1 MSTSYTPTSNWT
13 DRDLKGRDL
22 RAKPVRPAEPVSFS
36 SDPASNRLS
45 RRMAADVRPSREDEA
60 PIGPLA
66 DDDFMNRPMVNASA
80 QDAAVDGPDIFD
92 APMLNESSPSRS
104 TDDSVFDA
112 PMVEARPI
120 QADRGEPILATS
132 ASSAVIGDRYSANA
146 RDDVITPTYG
156 AAPRRKGLSPILM
169 VGAPLGV
176 AAVAFVGWLALA
188 GGEPTAPATEAAPPA
203 LEIAAATP
211 VADPLINMPVSETGA
226 TVETAELA
234 PAATSPATP
243 TPRPARSTPAQSE
256 ARVEPA
262 PAERAPATA
271 ITAEE
276 PTTPAISPEPT
287 AAPETSIETP
297 APLISTEP
305 LSSPQ

>member
-22 RAKPVRPAEPVSFS
+22 RAKPVRLAEPVSFS
-36 SDPASNRLS
+36 SDPAADRLS
-45 RRMAADVRPSREDEA
+45 RRMAADVRPRHEDEA
-60 PIGPLA
+60 PMVAPA
-66 DDDFMNRPMVNASA
+66 DDDFMNRPMVNSSA
-80 QDAAVDGPDIFD
+80 PDAVIAGSDIFD
-92 APMLNESSPSRS
+92 APMFNESSSSRS

-120 QADRGEPILATS
+120 HADREDATLATS
-132 ASSAVIGDRYSANA
+132 ASSAVVGDRYSAA
-146 RDDVITPTYG
+146 QDDVITPAYG
-156 AAPRRKGLSPILM
+156 AAPRRKGLSPMMM
-169 VGAPLGV
+169 VGVPVGV
-176 AAVAFVGWLALA
+176 AAVAAVGWLALS
-188 GGEPTAPATEAAPPA
+188 GGEAATPNEAVPPS

-211 VADPLINMPVSETGA
+211 AADPLINMPVSETGA

-234 PAATSPATP
+234 PAAAAVATP
-243 TPRPARSTPAQSE
+243 TPRPARSTLARTE
-256 ARVEPA
+256 ARADPA

-276 PTTPAISPEPT
+276 SATPAISPEPT
-287 AAPETSIETP
+287 PAPEISVETP

-305 LSSPQ
+305 LPPQ

>member
-36 SDPASNRLS
+36 SDPATDRLS
-45 RRMAADVRPSREDEA
+45 RRMAADVRPSREDETPMVA
-60 PIGPLA
+60 SA
-66 DDDFMNRPMVNASA
+66 DDDFMNRPMVNSSA
-80 QDAAVDGPDIFD
+80 QDAVIDGPDIFD
-92 APMLNESSPSRS
+92 APMLNQSSPSRS
-104 TDDSVFDA
+104 IDDSVFDS

-120 QADRGEPILATS
+120 RTDRDAAIMATS
-132 ASSAVIGDRYSANA
+132 SSSAVVGDRYSADA
-146 RDDVITPTYG
+146 HDDVITPTYG
-156 AAPRRKGLSPILM
+156 AAPRRKGLSPVMM
-169 VGAPLGV
+169 VGVPIGV
-176 AAVAFVGWLALA
+176 AAVAAVGWLALS
-188 GGEPTAPATEAAPPA
+188 GGEPTAPTEASPPP

-211 VADPLINMPVSETGA
+211 AADPLINMPVSETGA

-234 PAATSPATP
+234 PAAAAPDTP
-243 TPRPARSTPAQSE
+243 TPRPTRSTPAQSE
-256 ARVEPA
+256 ARAEPA

-276 PTTPAISPEPT
+276 PATPTVSPEPT
-287 AAPETSIETP
+287 PAPETSVETP

-305 LSSPQ
+305 LSPQ